1 MEHIMEFGIYDI
13 NVSTPLKFKE
23 RLNVYKKVG
32 FSSIGLYID
41 ENYMENN
48 ESYEDIITYAKNIGL
63 KINQVHVCYKLS
75 NDICNNSENYIEYM
89 NKKLE
94 ICEKY
99 NIKNMVLH
107 ASKGDNPPE
116 INEKQIEMI
125 IKLANNHPSVN
136 LAFENVRNNTN
147 LEKIL
152 NSKTKNITF
161 CFDMGHANAYKSF
174 DLLDKFA
181 DKITC
186 THLHNNHGADTH
198 ELLSLGEIDYKP
210 IINKLKDLNADICLE
225 VFPERRTNLSSVEFE
240 NFVKQA
246 FNDLAL

>member
-1 MEHIMEFGIYDI
+1 MEFGIYDI
-13 NVSTPLKFKE
+13 NVSNPLNFKE
-23 RLNVYKKVG
+23 RLNIYKKVG

-41 ENYMENN
+41 ENYMEND

-75 NDICNNSENYIEYM
+75 NDICNNSKNYIEYM

-116 INEKQIEMI
+116 INKNQIKMI

-152 NSKTKNITF
+152 NSKTKISLSVLIWGTQMLINPLICSINLQIKSLAHIFTATTGPTLMNCFLWVKLIT
-161 CFDMGHANAYKSF
+161 NQ
-174 DLLDKFA
+174 
-181 DKITC
+181 
-186 THLHNNHGADTH
+186 
-198 ELLSLGEIDYKP
+198 SL
-210 IINKLKDLNADICLE
+210 INLK
-225 VFPERRTNLSSVEFE
+225 T
-240 NFVKQA
+240 
-246 FNDLAL
+246 